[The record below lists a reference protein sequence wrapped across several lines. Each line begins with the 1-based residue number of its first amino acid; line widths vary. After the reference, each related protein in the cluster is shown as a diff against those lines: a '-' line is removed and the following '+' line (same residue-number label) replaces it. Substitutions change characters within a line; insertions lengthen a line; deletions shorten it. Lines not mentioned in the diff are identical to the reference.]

1 MPEYQ
6 SCNCAVEH
14 TVAKKLQALIVREA
28 MAAVGQRLAQQRW
41 LVEDIANFLAKCS
54 AVHILII
61 DRDSRSPKFQTT
73 LFANSSANSFAN

>member
-28 MAAVGQRLAQQRW
+28 MAAVGQRLAQQCR
-41 LVEDIANFLAKCS
+41 LVEDVANFLAKCFRCPYS
-54 AVHILII
+54 DKLTGILESKVPNNLICQLI
-61 DRDSRSPKFQTT
+61 C
-73 LFANSSANSFAN
+73 

>member
-28 MAAVGQRLAQQRW
+28 MAAVGQRLAQQAGW
-41 LVEDIANFLAKCS
+41 LKM
-54 AVHILII
+54 
-61 DRDSRSPKFQTT
+61 
-73 LFANSSANSFAN
+73 